1 MPILE
6 DKSKLVRSDSA
17 LVPVYAQTQR
27 RRMLVA
33 LALLLVALLLVFIR
47 DRQFWFPSSLE
58 ADSPMLDHG
67 AATSAPVPS
76 GKAAEKPGSALAKGK
91 LRGGAVP
98 EAAPSAVPGPE
109 IAASNRAVLAPLQVE
124 VVAGDQ
130 RRTVHTS
137 DNSIKVDMQPGS
149 PAQPASPAA
158 GQAGGGAG
166 PATDASERVR
176 LSSDTAQVISQPVRV
191 SYPTLARQMKVQGSV
206 VLQALVGKDGLIQ
219 DLRVLSGPAILS
231 SAAQEAVKQW
241 RFKPYYQ
248 NGQPVETQCN
258 ITVNFT
264 ISTH

>member
-6 DKSKLVRSDSA
+6 DKSKLVRSEPA

-27 RRMLVA
+27 RRMLIA
-33 LALLLVALLLVFIR
+33 LALLLAALLLVFIR
-47 DRQFWFPSSLE
+47 DRQFWFPSPGETES
-58 ADSPMLDHG
+58 AALDQG
-67 AATSAPVPS
+67 AAATAPASA
-76 GKAAEKPGSALAKGK
+76 GKAEAKPLAKGK
-91 LRGGAVP
+91 LHGPVP
-98 EAAPSAVPGPE
+98 EAATQSAAPGPE
-109 IAASNRAVLAPLQVE
+109 IATSNRAVLAPLQVE

-130 RRTVHTS
+130 RRTVRSS
-137 DNSIKVDMQPGS
+137 DTSIKVDLRPGS
-149 PAQPASPAA
+149 PAQPTSPAT
-158 GQAGGGAG
+158 GQAEAAA
-166 PATDASERVR
+166 PTTDASERVR